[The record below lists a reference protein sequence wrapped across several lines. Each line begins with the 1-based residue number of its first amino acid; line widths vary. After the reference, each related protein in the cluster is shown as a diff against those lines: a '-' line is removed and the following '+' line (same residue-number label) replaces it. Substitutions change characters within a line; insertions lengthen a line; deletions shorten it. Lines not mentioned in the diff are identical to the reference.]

1 MRAPWKEAQTL
12 QQAAA
17 ALLFRLN
24 AKPINPNTIKT
35 APATIIQCG
44 YCIPMLNSDVSF
56 LHLPPRLDQP
66 NEYDSHNTPTRNAAA
81 QIQISSATF
90 FSAGPD
96 LRCRRI

>member
-44 YCIPMLNSDVSF
+44 YCIAESIRHF
-56 LHLPPRLDQP
+56 LFD
-66 NEYDSHNTPTRNAAA
+66 
-81 QIQISSATF
+81 
-90 FSAGPD
+90 G
-96 LRCRRI
+96 